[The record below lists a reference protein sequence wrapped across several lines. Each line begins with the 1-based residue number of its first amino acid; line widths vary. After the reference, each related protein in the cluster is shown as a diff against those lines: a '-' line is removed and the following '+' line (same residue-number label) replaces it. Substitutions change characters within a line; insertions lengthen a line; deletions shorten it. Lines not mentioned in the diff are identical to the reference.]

1 MNIIIITYDSLSRE
15 IPLEGPPPLIPPSIT
30 EEEFTKEIMATCSN
44 RSPVPYQRDDG
55 MKNDA
60 KPF

>member
-15 IPLEGPPPLIPPSIT
+15 IPLEGPLIPPSIT

-55 MKNDA
+55 MKNGA